1 VTTAEVGLLDDSRY
15 WALVKTV
22 RRQHPAHDVEIR
34 NGEYVVVAPHDYLP
48 AALVMEIGARILDW
62 ARPQQRGRVFDSNGG
77 IVFPDGDLIA
87 PDVAYV
93 SRERLPAVPAAFA
106 RVIPELVF
114 EIRSAQ
120 QRESACRAK
129 VALLIGKGIDVVVYV
144 DPSRRLVEIH
154 RPGSAPVVLGD
165 GDRFTVPDVLPG
177 FGFAVAELWPQ

>member
-1 VTTAEVGLLDDSRY
+1 MSL
-15 WALVKTV
+15 
-22 RRQHPAHDVEIR
+22 
-34 NGEYVVVAPHDYLP
+34 VAPHDYRS
-48 AALVMEIGARILDW
+48 AALVMEIGSRILEW
-62 ARPQQRGRVFDSNGG
+62 ARPQRRGRVFDSNGG

-129 VALLIGKGIDVVVYV
+129 IALLIGQGHRRRRVRRPESSSGR
-144 DPSRRLVEIH
+144 DP
-154 RPGSAPVVLGD
+154 PAG
-165 GDRFTVPDVLPG
+165 
-177 FGFAVAELWPQ
+177 Q